1 MGNIADSVEQLEEA
15 YDEAKEELRAA
26 ELQIDD
32 LEVQLEAAN
41 KSIAAQS
48 AFILWVTGYYT
59 DAEQQY
65 QALCKVRG

>member
-26 ELQIDD
+26 ELAVSD
-32 LEVQLEAAN
+32 LEVQLEDAN

>member
-15 YDEAKEELRAA
+15 YDEVKEELRAA
-26 ELQIDD
+26 ELAVSD
-32 LEVQLEAAN
+32 LEVQLEDAN

>member
-15 YDEAKEELRAA
+15 YDEVKEELRAA
-26 ELQIDD
+26 ELAVSD
-32 LEVQLEAAN
+32 LEVQLEDAN
-41 KSIAAQS
+41 KSIAEQS